1 MDLADLLKTN
11 AIFNELPEDTI
22 KELSAALQTRKI
34 QAGEVLFKLGD
45 PGAEMIVVQE
55 GRIAIYMPGERP
67 EVGQAIRVFQPG
79 DMFGEMA
86 LIDRMPRS
94 TSARAESDAVILT
107 LDSDSFDRLVRFQP
121 QANAALMKALTDRIR
136 YTTNFIGEMRGWVQR
151 MGEGK
156 YQDVQPAGAYA
167 DTSLAALAADF
178 VRMAAQVHEREETLQ
193 REVAQLRIQ
202 IDENKRRQEVA
213 QITQSDY
220 YRSLKDKLKAL
231 READDED

>member
-1 MDLADLLKTN
+1 MDFANLFKKI
-11 AIFNELPEDTI
+11 AIFKDLPETTLQ
-22 KELSAALQTRKI
+22 ELSAALQTRKLR
-34 QAGEVLFKLGD
+34 AGEVLFHLGD

-55 GRIAIYMPGERP
+55 GQLAIYMPGERP
-67 EVGQAIRVFQPG
+67 EVGQAIRVFNAG

-86 LIDRMPRS
+86 LIDQMPRS
-94 TSARAESDAVILT
+94 TSARAESDATILT
-107 LDSDSFDRLVRFQP
+107 LDGASFDRLVRLQP
-121 QANAALMKALTDRIR
+121 LANDALMAALTERIR

-156 YQDVQPAGAYA
+156 YQDVRPAGAYA
-167 DTSLAALAADF
+167 DTSLAGLAADF
-178 VRMAAQVHEREETLQ
+178 VRMAAQVREREETLQ

-202 IDENKRRQEVA
+202 IDENKRRQEVS